1 MIVPRDEAPAVAE
14 MLLREMA
21 LLRPGSGLEA
31 QTTLGPLISA
41 HHRERVHGY
50 VKRAIAEGAQ
60 LMAGDEFLS
69 GAALDQGHFY
79 APTLLNNVTA
89 TMEIARAEVFG
100 PVISLMPVDSFDEAL
115 ALAND
120 IEYGL
125 TAAVFTRRLDL
136 AGRFVNGIQSGMV
149 HVNHGTAI
157 ESHVPFGGVKSSGLG
172 PGSIGSTTKDF
183 FTDVKTI
190 YLKYA

>member
-1 MIVPRDEAPAVAE
+1 
-14 MLLREMA
+14 
-21 LLRPGSGLEA
+21 
-31 QTTLGPLISA
+31 
-41 HHRERVHGY
+41 
-50 VKRAIAEGAQ
+50 
-60 LMAGDEFLS
+60 
-69 GAALDQGHFY
+69 
-79 APTLLNNVTA
+79 
-89 TMEIARAEVFG
+89 MEIARAEVFG

-115 ALAND
+115 ELAND

-125 TAAVFTRRLDL
+125 TAAVFTQRLDL

-157 ESHVPFGGVKSSGLG
+157 ESHVPFGGVKNSGLG

-183 FTDVKTI
+183 FTDVKTV